1 MSGKTVRPWQTS
13 HPLFAVI
20 IHDFPAGLS
29 ESEKPSASVFLHD
42 PDQCLRLILAGRLL
56 SHPGTNVVDSGEI
69 MTNVHA
75 PGIVPEIFR
84 RNALHPKH
92 LPVNGISDHGKTA
105 LVDLISIR
113 IQKGK
118 KTDPDLVQQFFHLLK
133 FFQLP
138 AAFIS
143 PAVLFCHLNQKPGK
157 QVLGSVNSSHAKNH
171 LRSVSHL

>member
-1 MSGKTVRPWQTS
+1 MSLVPVPDDRTRISAYVWQDGTTLADLPS
-13 HPLFAVI
+13 LFAVI

-84 RNALHPKH
+84 LEC
-92 LPVNGISDHGKTA
+92 SC
-105 LVDLISIR
+105 IR
-113 IQKGK
+113 
-118 KTDPDLVQQFFHLLK
+118 
-133 FFQLP
+133 
-138 AAFIS
+138 AS
-143 PAVLFCHLNQKPGK
+143 C
-157 QVLGSVNSSHAKNH
+157 
-171 LRSVSHL
+171 R

>member
-75 PGIVPEIFR
+75 PGIVPEIFSPECS
-84 RNALHPKH
+84 A
-92 LPVNGISDHGKTA
+92 SEASAGKW
-105 LVDLISIR
+105 D
-113 IQKGK
+113 
-118 KTDPDLVQQFFHLLK
+118 F
-133 FFQLP
+133 
-138 AAFIS
+138 
-143 PAVLFCHLNQKPGK
+143 
-157 QVLGSVNSSHAKNH
+157 GSWKN
-171 LRSVSHL
+171 RSG